1 MIKRLKYD
9 DKLQSAITF
18 MFALSL
24 KRKQLEEI
32 KFFVMLTAFQRI
44 FNTLT
49 KLILKQIKRI
59 IKIDQIKNN
68 RAFAEPVLLGR

>member
-1 MIKRLKYD
+1 MTLM
-9 DKLQSAITF
+9 LT
-18 MFALSL
+18 LSL

-68 RAFAEPVLLGR
+68 RAFIEPVLLGR